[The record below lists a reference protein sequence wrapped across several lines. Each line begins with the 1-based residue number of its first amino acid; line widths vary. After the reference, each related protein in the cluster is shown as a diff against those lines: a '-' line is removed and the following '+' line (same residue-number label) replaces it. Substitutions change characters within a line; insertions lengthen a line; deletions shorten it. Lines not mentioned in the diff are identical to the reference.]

1 MGKFVEPQASGL
13 IEPLVPPGGSGR
25 REGSRGGATPA
36 TGAFALLWLA
46 VGVISLVAG
55 VAQARVAGIAV
66 PWGRV
71 ISDALGWLTWVALV
85 PVAIW
90 STARFPLDGKDGGR
104 PATTLSFRLAVHLT
118 LSLAVA
124 LIYASLSA
132 LRAKLVLGLSSGEW
146 SWSFSDLL
154 PGYLFGGLPLYVVVY
169 AVLVMGAHAGRTARL
184 LKEGEAAAAQLE
196 ARLAEARLEALK
208 MQLDPHFLFNAL
220 NGVAAQMRA
229 EPRAAEKTL
238 LRLSEFLRVTLRDAA
253 RQEVPLADELKFL
266 DAYVAVERARFG
278 EALSVE
284 VDVPEEAKA
293 IRVPS
298 LLLQPLVEN
307 AVRHGMRSQ
316 GLAVRVTARLS
327 EDRLELSV
335 IDDGRGL
342 RDSTA
347 SSGAANTPGGAGT
360 AGTAGEG
367 VGLRNSRARLRELYG
382 ERGRLELQARTGG
395 GVEVHVT
402 VPRAGG
408 RP

>member
-1 MGKFVEPQASGL
+1 VEREAAGL
-13 IEPLVPPGGSGR
+13 TDPLRQLPEP
-25 REGSRGGATPA
+25 ETTAA
-36 TGAFALLWLA
+36 TGRPRATSAAAFAWLWVA

-55 VAQARVAGIAV
+55 AAQARVAGIAI

-90 STARFPLDGKDGGR
+90 STARFPLDGKERHGGDARASADGSR
-104 PATTLSFRLAVHLT
+104 TASPLAARLGVHLG
-118 LSLAVA
+118 LSLGVA
-124 LIYASLSA
+124 LVYASLSA
-132 LRAKLVLGLSSGEW
+132 LRAKVVLGLSSGEW
-146 SWSFSDLL
+146 SWSFGDLL

-169 AVLVMGAHAGRTARL
+169 AVLVMGAHAGRAARL

-238 LRLSEFLRVTLRDAA
+238 IRLSEFLRVTLRDAA
-253 RQEVPLADELKFL
+253 RQEVPLLDELKFL

-278 EALSVE
+278 DALSVV
-284 VDVPEEAKA
+284 VDVPDEAKA
-293 IRVPS
+293 VRVPS

-316 GLAVRVTARLS
+316 GLAVRVSARLHG
-327 EDRLELSV
+327 DRLELSV
-335 IDDGRGL
+335 TDDGRGL
-342 RDSTA
+342 S
-347 SSGAANTPGGAGT
+347 PGGV
-360 AGTAGEG
+360 AGEG

-382 ERGRLELQARTGG
+382 ERAALRIDSRPEG
-395 GVEVHVT
+395 GVEVHVV
-402 VPRAGG
+402 VPRGGG